1 MRRRLMI
8 RTVASLVALTAMG
21 ATEALGQ
28 SADAEGVKAAAA
40 AFYAA
45 LNARDIGATEAL
57 WARDANP
64 IMIHPSGPHAR
75 APVVGWEAVR
85 RSFEEAWPQFAE
97 FTVTVNEPQ
106 EVRVAQKAAVLV
118 AVTPVRIRTRGG
130 EPISYTAL
138 ATFGYERQDGRWLIV
153 VHHASRVPQ

>member
-45 LNARDIGATEAL
+45 LNARDIGAMEAL

-64 IMIHPSGPHAR
+64 IMIIPPARMPGHPYSAGRLCGGAL
-75 APVVGWEAVR
+75 R
-85 RSFEEAWPQFAE
+85 R
-97 FTVTVNEPQ
+97 
-106 EVRVAQKAAVLV
+106 
-118 AVTPVRIRTRGG
+118 
-130 EPISYTAL
+130 
-138 ATFGYERQDGRWLIV
+138 FGRS
-153 VHHASRVPQ
+153 SRNLR

>member
-8 RTVASLVALTAMG
+8 RTVASLVTLTAMG
-21 ATEALGQ
+21 DTEALGQ
-28 SADAEGVKAAAA
+28 STDVEGVKAAAA
-40 AFYAA
+40 AFYAS
-45 LNARDIGATEAL
+45 LNARDIGAMEAL
-57 WARDANP
+57 WARDASP

-85 RSFEEAWPQFAE
+85 RSFAEAWPQFTE
-97 FTVTVNEPQ
+97 FTVTVNEPS
-106 EVRVAQKAAVLV
+106 EVRVAQRAAVLV
-118 AVTPVRIRTRGG
+118 AVTPVHIRTRGG
-130 EPISYTAL
+130 ETIRYTAL